1 MSDFEHKRHISWG
14 MFGKELWTEG
24 LGRQLTGPNNIQNLN
39 ICLSDYN
46 RALKNNDRI
55 SLRNYL
61 LNKKK
66 TTSKQIYST
75 DGGDKI
81 YKAARERDYLKVGR
95 LIDDCLRATVEAKCY
110 LYRENNSI

>member
-1 MSDFEHKRHISWG
+1 MQGTIKVNRKAGNFP
-14 MFGKELWTEG
+14 ELMKDINSQIQETH
-24 LGRQLTGPNNIQNLN
+24 QVPN
-39 ICLSDYN
+39 
-46 RALKNNDRI
+46 RI
-55 SLRNYL
+55 
-61 LNKKK
+61 NKKK